1 MSKWF
6 LWLGLTAVTGSP
18 LLSLGLL
25 VALWFVLDRFTLGIL
40 PDPLRAVLR
49 WRRMGQL
56 RRTLAQ
62 NPHDRAARFELADLL
77 VAQRRFGAAVELLK
91 ANLEEGEDDAATL
104 LLMGTACH
112 GLGKHDQAELF
123 LESAAEHQPDFRHG
137 AILLE
142 RGRGLLQK
150 GDAAAA
156 KPQLQGFVTARRS
169 TVEGRVLLA
178 NAHAALGE
186 AAEAAKLREEAWRE
200 FAAAPRFQRRRE
212 RFWAWRAKPSRPLLY
227 LAIAAIVGLIV
238 SQLVVPA
245 VQRNLSEATAYDDES
260 GYDGEAFPL
269 PPE

>member
-25 VALWFVLDRFTLGIL
+25 VVAWFVLDRFTLGIL

-49 WRRMGQL
+49 WRRIGQL

-77 VAQRRFGAAVELLK
+77 VAQRRFGAAVPLLK

-104 LLMGTACH
+104 LLMGQACH
-112 GLGKHDQAELF
+112 GIGKHDQAELF

-137 AILLE
+137 AIQLE

-150 GDAAAA
+150 GDAAGA
-156 KPQLQGFVTARRS
+156 KAQLQAFVTARRS

-178 NAHAALGE
+178 GAHAKLGE
-186 AAEAAKLREEAWRE
+186 ATEAAKLRDEAWSE
-200 FAAAPRFQRRRE
+200 FTLAPRFQRRRE
-212 RFWAWRAKPSRPLLY
+212 RWWAWRARPSRPLLY
-227 LAIAAIVGLIV
+227 LVIAAACGLLV
-238 SQLVVPA
+238 SQVLVPA
-245 VQRNLSEATAYDDES
+245 VQRNLAEASAWEEEPYSE
-260 GYDGEAFPL
+260 GEEFPL

>member
-1 MSKWF
+1 MSKWL

-25 VALWFVLDRFTLGIL
+25 VVAWFVLDRFTLGIL

-49 WRRMGQL
+49 WRRIGQL
-56 RRTLAQ
+56 RTTLSQ

-77 VAQRRFGAAVELLK
+77 VAQRRFGAAVPLLK

-104 LLMGTACH
+104 LLLGQACH
-112 GLGKHDQAELF
+112 AIGKHAEAELL
-123 LESAAEHQPDFRHG
+123 LESAAEQAPEFRHG
-137 AILLE
+137 AIPLE

-156 KPQLQGFVTARRS
+156 KLHLQEFVTVRRS

-178 NAHAALGE
+178 KAHAALSE
-186 AAEAAKLREEAWRE
+186 AAEAAKLREEAFRE
-200 FAAAPRFQRRRE
+200 YAAAPRFQRRRD
-212 RFWAWRAKPSRPLLY
+212 RWWAWRAKPSRPLLY
-227 LAIAAIVGLIV
+227 VVIAAACGLLV
-238 SQLVVPA
+238 SQVVVPA
-245 VQRNLSEATAYDDES
+245 VRDNLASAASYDDLLES
-260 GYDGEAFPL
+260 EGEEFPL